1 MSGFDPLFYAVA
13 TPDQQRTRALTQP
26 HGTPQYLVNN
36 PIENGENLKSLSHKK
51 RLPDSMKI
59 INSCSNGILVDNN
72 MHMNN
77 NQYMED
83 YDEDSTNDSN
93 VSLDLEQEEME
104 ELSEV

>member
-1 MSGFDPLFYAVA
+1 
-13 TPDQQRTRALTQP
+13 
-26 HGTPQYLVNN
+26 
-36 PIENGENLKSLSHKK
+36 
-51 RLPDSMKI
+51 
-59 INSCSNGILVDNN
+59 
-72 MHMNN
+72 MNN

>member
-1 MSGFDPLFYAVA
+1 MD
-13 TPDQQRTRALTQP
+13 D
-26 HGTPQYLVNN
+26 
-36 PIENGENLKSLSHKK
+36 
-51 RLPDSMKI
+51 
-59 INSCSNGILVDNN
+59 N